1 LSRDYEI
8 QDSRRK
14 VLAMRDFRNIVAWQK
29 ADDLA
34 VQVYRLTESLPKS
47 EIFGLTAQMRR
58 AAISVAANIA
68 EGSARATLKDYTHFL
83 FIAKSSLVEVE
94 YYLHLCQRLGYLDED
109 KYNGMTQM
117 QKEAARVL
125 QGLIKHIQRQTQAG
139 T

>member
-1 LSRDYEI
+1 M
-8 QDSRRK
+8 RRS
-14 VLAMRDFRNIVAWQK
+14 RNIVAWQK

-68 EGSARATLKDYTHFL
+68 EGSAHATLKDYIHFL

-94 YYLHLCQRLGYLDED
+94 ILSPSMPTSRLSG
-109 KYNGMTQM
+109 
-117 QKEAARVL
+117 R
-125 QGLIKHIQRQTQAG
+125 RQL
-139 T
+139 

>member
-1 LSRDYEI
+1 
-8 QDSRRK
+8 
-14 VLAMRDFRNIVAWQK
+14 MRDFRNIVAWQK

-34 VQVYRLTESLPKS
+34 VQVYRLTESLPRS

-68 EGSARATLKDYTHFL
+68 EGSARATLKDYIHFL

-94 YYLHLCQRLGYLDED
+94 YYLHLCQRLGYLDGD
-109 KYNGMTQM
+109 SYNGVTQM

>member
-1 LSRDYEI
+1 
-8 QDSRRK
+8 
-14 VLAMRDFRNIVAWQK
+14 MRDFRNIVAWQK

-34 VQVYRLTESLPKS
+34 VQVYRLTESLPRS

-58 AAISVAANIA
+58 AVISVAANIA
-68 EGSARATLKDYTHFL
+68 EGSARATLKDYIHFL

-94 YYLHLCQRLGYLDED
+94 YYLHLCQRLGYLEGDS
-109 KYNGMTQM
+109 YNGITQM

-125 QGLIKHIQRQTQAG
+125 QGLIKHIQRQVQAG